1 MVKNLTIT
9 TILLITFMPTVAEA
23 KGTFEKPDAA
33 FLINACQAV
42 TEIYNAHNEKRFLAS
57 QTTSLA
63 DAMRAGYCLGV
74 MKQYQCRQMGKY
86 SLFESARRIAI
97 LDDEGSDNIHTSVD
111 RILRQG
117 VCR

>member
-1 MVKNLTIT
+1 MFKS
-9 TILLITFMPTVAEA
+9 LIPTLIVLISLMPLAADA
-23 KGTFEKPDAA
+23 KGSFEKPDAE
-33 FLINACQAV
+33 FLIGACQAV

-74 MKQYQCRQMGKY
+74 MKQYQCRRLGKY
-86 SLFESARRIAI
+86 SLFESARRVAI
-97 LDDEGSDNIHTSVD
+97 SDDESSDNRHTSID
-111 RILRQG
+111 RILQQG

>member
-1 MVKNLTIT
+1 MFKSLSTAIV
-9 TILLITFMPTVAEA
+9 LLIALTSTATNA
-23 KGTFEKPDAA
+23 KGSFEKPDAE

-42 TEIYNAHNEKRFLAS
+42 TDIYNAHNEKRFLAS

-74 MKQYQCRQMGKY
+74 MEQYQCQRMRKY

-97 LDDEGSDNIHTSVD
+97 LDEDSADNRYTSVD
-111 RILRQG
+111 RILKQG